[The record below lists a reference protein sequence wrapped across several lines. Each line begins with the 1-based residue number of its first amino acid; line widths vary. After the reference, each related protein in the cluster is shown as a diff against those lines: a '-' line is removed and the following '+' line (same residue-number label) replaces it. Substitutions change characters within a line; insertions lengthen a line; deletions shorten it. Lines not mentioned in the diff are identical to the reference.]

1 MHNIEHRFDAV
12 LFDLGNTLI
21 AQANPGT
28 PFEQLTARY
37 LPGAV
42 ATISALRERVRLGI
56 VSNTTSITSAQI
68 VEKLGDFANAFEVV
82 IATSEVG
89 LHKPHPE
96 PVLAAL
102 RALGARPERTLFIG
116 DSPVDELAARA
127 AGTHFTYTSTN
138 LEESLMRYMNNP
150 DSAFERALNSKF
162 AFSFEHQQAAA
173 ARFDRLAK
181 PVGSMGRL
189 EQYVASIAGMI
200 GTESPTVDPAA
211 IAVFVADH
219 GIAADDSVTPWPQAV
234 TSIMRDAIIAGRA
247 AVSVLA
253 RNADA
258 YIEVIDVGTVGSP
271 CNAAVPSQRVGEGT
285 ADLRHG
291 PAMTRAQALAA
302 VEIGAQTAERLIAG
316 GSRFL
321 CTGEVGMGNTTAAA
335 AIISYMCDIPAARVT
350 GRGAGIDDATLA
362 RKMQIVSDAVD
373 RLPHDL
379 DAIDVVANVGGFE
392 IAAMTGFILS
402 AAAARTPVLLDGVIT
417 QAAALLAC
425 ALREE
430 VGDFLI
436 ASHASAEPGSLVA
449 LQRLDLRAVLDLDL
463 RLGEGTG
470 AALALPVLRAACTAL
485 AEMALITD
493 LLN

>member
-1 MHNIEHRFDAV
+1 MRDIEHRFDAV

-28 PFEQLTARY
+28 PLEQLTVRY
-37 LPGAV
+37 LPGAI
-42 ATISALRERVRLGI
+42 ATVTALRGRVRLGI
-56 VSNTTSITSAQI
+56 VSNTTSITAAHI
-68 VEKLGDFANAFEVV
+68 IEKLGDFASAFEVV
-82 IATSEVG
+82 IASSEVG
-89 LHKPHPE
+89 LHKPHPA

-102 RALGARPERTLFIG
+102 HQLGVRPERTLFIG
-116 DSPVDELAARA
+116 DSPVDERAATA
-127 AGTHFTYTSTN
+127 AGTHFTYTGTN
-138 LEESLMRYMNNP
+138 LEDSLMRYLNNP
-150 DSAFERALNSKF
+150 NSAFERALNSEF
-162 AFSFEHQQAAA
+162 AYSTAHQQAAA
-173 ARFDRLAK
+173 ARFDQLAK
-181 PVGSMGRL
+181 PLGSLGRL
-189 EQYVASIAGMI
+189 EQYVGSIAGML
-200 GTESPTVDPAA
+200 GTDRPTVDPAA

-234 TSIMRDAIIAGRA
+234 TSIMRDAIIAGSA

-258 YIEVIDVGTVGSP
+258 YIEVVDVGTVGPTPS
-271 CNAAVPSQRVGEGT
+271 ATVPSQRVAEGT

-291 PAMTRAQALAA
+291 PAMTRAQAVAA
-302 VEIGAQTAERLIAG
+302 MEVGAQTAERLIAG

-335 AIISYMCDIPAARVT
+335 AIISYMCDVPAARVT
-350 GRGAGIDDATLA
+350 GRGAGIDDETLA
-362 RKMQIVSDAVD
+362 RKQQIVADAVG
-373 RLPHDL
+373 RLPRDL

-392 IAAMTGFILS
+392 IAAMAGFILS
-402 AAAARTPVLLDGVIT
+402 AAAARIPVLLDGVIT

-425 ALREE
+425 AMCDE

-470 AALALPVLRAACTAL
+470 AAIALPVLRGACAAL

-493 LLN
+493 LLD

>member
-1 MHNIEHRFDAV
+1 MHDIGHRFDAV

-28 PFEQLTARY
+28 PFEQLTVRY
-37 LPGAV
+37 LPGAI
-42 ATISALRERVRLGI
+42 ATVTALRGRVRLGI
-56 VSNTTSITSAQI
+56 VSNTTSITAAQI
-68 VEKLGDFANAFEVV
+68 IEKLGDFAHAFEVV

-102 RALGARPERTLFIG
+102 RHLDVRPERTLFIG

-138 LEESLMRYMNNP
+138 LEESLMRYLDNP
-150 DSAFERALNSKF
+150 DSAFERALNSNF
-162 AFSFEHQQAAA
+162 AYSPECQQAAA

-181 PVGSMGRL
+181 PVGSLGRL
-189 EQYVASIAGMI
+189 EQYVGSIAAML
-200 GTESPTVDPAA
+200 GTDSPTVDPAA

-234 TSIMRDAIIAGRA
+234 TVIMRDAIIAGRA

-258 YIEVIDVGTVGSP
+258 YIEVVDVGTVRTA
-271 CNAAVPSQRVGEGT
+271 CNAAVPTQRVGEGT
-285 ADLRHG
+285 VDLRHG

-335 AIISYMCDIPAARVT
+335 AIISYMCDVPAARVT

-362 RKMQIVSDAVD
+362 RKMQIVSDAVG
-373 RLPHDL
+373 RLPRDL

-392 IAAMTGFILS
+392 IAAMAGFIVS

-425 ALREE
+425 ALCEE
-430 VGDFLI
+430 VGNFLI

-470 AALALPVLRAACTAL
+470 AALALPVLRGACTTL

-493 LLN
+493 LLD